1 MPVDSRQR
9 ARLERNITA
18 FYAFRLLIGLQFL
31 MPIWVIYLT
40 EKRGFSIEQVTLL
53 DAPFWLALVLL
64 EVPTGLIADRFG
76 RRISLL
82 LGALTNTIGITV
94 FAMAANYPLILLS
107 YLVWG
112 AAFTF
117 YSGADAAFLFDT
129 LKALGRQAEYAR
141 IFGRSMA
148 FGAATGIVATLSGP
162 LMAARTDLVVP
173 IYASAVS
180 TGLAFIVILG
190 FMYEPPHSHADEGH
204 PGYVASVRLA
214 FGAIWKS
221 PELRSF
227 VPLVAASI
235 AAMSAVFIFGQPY
248 LRGHG
253 VATGDVGWFLVFS
266 QVGAVVASLVAH
278 RIARG
283 LGWRVAFTLLPIS
296 AIFVLGGL
304 AGADTLWAFPL
315 IPAGAMVQ
323 ALYMPMASDYVN
335 QRVDSAHRATV
346 LSFQSLVTSL
356 ILAPLE
362 LTLGVFAHRQGLPFA
377 FGVGAGFVLVI
388 AVPLLLFWLRTGPP
402 GRSFGRP
409 GVVPEAAPA
418 P

>member
-76 RRISLL
+76 RRVSLL

-221 PELRSF
+221 PELRTF
-227 VPLVAASI
+227 VPLVAASTAPTWLNTRNQPTSPVATPWPRRYGCPKMNTADI
-235 AAMSAVFIFGQPY
+235 AAI
-248 LRGHG
+248 
-253 VATGDVGWFLVFS
+253 
-266 QVGAVVASLVAH
+266 
-278 RIARG
+278 
-283 LGWRVAFTLLPIS
+283 
-296 AIFVLGGL
+296 
-304 AGADTLWAFPL
+304 
-315 IPAGAMVQ
+315 
-323 ALYMPMASDYVN
+323 
-335 QRVDSAHRATV
+335 
-346 LSFQSLVTSL
+346 
-356 ILAPLE
+356 
-362 LTLGVFAHRQGLPFA
+362 
-377 FGVGAGFVLVI
+377 
-388 AVPLLLFWLRTGPP
+388 
-402 GRSFGRP
+402 
-409 GVVPEAAPA
+409 EAATSGTKVRSSGLFQMA
-418 P
+418 PNARRTEAT